1 MAVERINR
9 ISEEVKRELSDII
22 MNDLKDPR
30 ITGMISIVNLKVTR
44 DLRYAKVYISIYGS
58 DEDKKNAIDGLRN
71 AAGFLRKEIGRRVQ
85 LRYTPE
91 LIFEMDDSIEQ
102 GIYISNLIE
111 KLNKE

>member
-1 MAVERINR
+1 MGVERANR
-9 ISEEVKRELSDII
+9 ISEEIKRELSDII
-22 MNDLKDPR
+22 MHELKDPR

-58 DEDKKNAIDGLRN
+58 DEDKKNAIEGLRN
-71 AAGFLRKEIGRRVQ
+71 AAGFLRKEIGHRIQ

-91 LIFEMDDSIEQ
+91 LIFEIDDSIER
-102 GIYISNLIE
+102 GIYISGLIK

>member
-22 MNDLKDPR
+22 MHDLKDPR
-30 ITGMISIVNLKVTR
+30 ITGMISIVNLKVTK